1 MSMLEPKAVLQR
13 VFKEFL
19 NAHNPAVYKELYG
32 DMVYHAPATGDL
44 KGEAHRQFMVGLLT
58 AFPDSRYNVE
68 DMIVAGDKVVTRWS
82 LTGTHKGTFMGV
94 PPTGKTMT
102 SAGTVV
108 DRVVN
113 GKIVEEWSQW
123 DTLGMMQQLGL
134 VPEVKVA
141 TPVAA

>member
-1 MSMLEPKAVLQR
+1 MLEPKAVLQR
-13 VFKEFL
+13 VFKEFF

-32 DMVYHAPATGDL
+32 DMVYHAPATGEL
-44 KGEAHRQFMVGLLT
+44 KGEAHRQFIVGLLT
-58 AFPDSRYNVE
+58 AFPDSRYSVE

-82 LTGTHKGTFMGV
+82 FIGTHKGTFMSAA
-94 PPTGKTMT
+94 PTGKTVT
-102 SAGTVV
+102 SAGTLI

-134 VPEVKVA
+134 VPEIKVGKL
-141 TPVAA
+141 VAV